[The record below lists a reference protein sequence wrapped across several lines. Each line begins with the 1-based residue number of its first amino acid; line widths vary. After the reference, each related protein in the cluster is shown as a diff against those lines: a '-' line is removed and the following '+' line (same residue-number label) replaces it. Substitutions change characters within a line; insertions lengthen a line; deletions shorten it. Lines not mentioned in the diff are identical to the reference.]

1 MKQQDVC
8 QHSLQAMWVCPT
20 AEQLLLNIKPLLLYI
35 ILAVSGVAIPLIFAL
50 DVYSNQM
57 AVC

>member
-1 MKQQDVC
+1 
-8 QHSLQAMWVCPT
+8 MWVSPT

-35 ILAVSGVAIPLIFAL
+35 ILVVSGVAIPLIFAL